1 MRAIH
6 LLCEQVQSV
15 PRAAGRRAISV
26 KLRRF
31 LADSQGEASPVS
43 YLLALIFSLIFLFF
57 TVDLG
62 LRSGTRLGVEYAAYC
77 AARAAATQLPRQQ
90 ERGEGACV
98 DGDEKK
104 EVERAAAACLSS
116 VAPKN
121 GLRIRDDA
129 LVGLPGPLNDINRLV
144 SRTLKDVEVKFDK
157 QCYRHNELVK
167 VSLSY
172 RDRMAVPLSPLNW
185 VRRGPL
191 VMTAQSQA
199 MLHTVQ

>member
-1 MRAIH
+1 MKIIH
-6 LLCEQVQSV
+6 LVCQQVRSLRRPQGRWA
-15 PRAAGRRAISV
+15 PPAA
-26 KLRRF
+26 LRRF
-31 LADSQGEASPVS
+31 LHGTRGEASPVS

-62 LRSGTRLGVEYAAYC
+62 LRSGTRVGVEYAAYC

-90 ERGEGACV
+90 ERGGGACV

-104 EVERAAAACLSS
+104 EVERAAAACLTA
-116 VAPKN
+116 VAPKS
-121 GLRIRDDA
+121 GLSIRDDA

-144 SRTLKDVEVKFDK
+144 NRTMGDVAVTFDK
-157 QCYRHNELVK
+157 QCYGHNDLVK
-167 VSLSY
+167 VSLVY

-185 VRRGPL
+185 VRQGPL
-191 VMTAQSQA
+191 VMTAHAQA